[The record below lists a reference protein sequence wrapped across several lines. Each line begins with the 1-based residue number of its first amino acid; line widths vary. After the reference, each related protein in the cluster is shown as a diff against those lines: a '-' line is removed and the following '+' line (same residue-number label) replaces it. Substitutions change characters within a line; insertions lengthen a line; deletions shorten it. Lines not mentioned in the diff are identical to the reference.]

1 MSLPLDAYRIKLVNK
16 ILNACSGENAQRF
29 VDTALKTLERRKVN
43 GYIIARFIDKVINQL
58 ELYNPLVT
66 DPYQWNNVLSAK
78 QFLYKKREQ
87 LLNIAR

>member
-1 MSLPLDAYRIKLVNK
+1 MSLPLDVYRTKLVNK

-29 VDTALKTLERRKVN
+29 AETALKTLERRKVN

-58 ELYNPLVT
+58 ELYNPLAI
-66 DPYQWNNVLSAK
+66 DACQWNNVLSAK
-78 QFLYKKREQ
+78 QFLYKKREE